1 MLFWQ
6 KALFYFLWISPRL
19 LLGVLAVILY
29 KRRLYREFPCF
40 FAYVLYEIARFIPL
54 FTLYFIQGV
63 TGKQYAYVFSVT
75 LVLSL
80 ALRFGVIDEV
90 SRDLFRESRFLKV
103 AARRLLQCVTGL
115 LLVISIVLAVY
126 SPGNNTVRWQTG
138 ISVINRG
145 AAMVQC
151 GLLLSLLLFSYF
163 LGLTWRRPAIG
174 ITLGLGILTSIDL
187 ATSALRAEFTSAAT
201 RELLNL
207 MVTGSALACVSIW
220 IGYLLVPEPNPAPVT
235 VVSSDEVE
243 TWNKELQRLA
253 RH

>member
-1 MLFWQ
+1 
-6 KALFYFLWISPRL
+6 
-19 LLGVLAVILY
+19 
-29 KRRLYREFPCF
+29 
-40 FAYVLYEIARFIPL
+40 
-54 FTLYFIQGV
+54 
-63 TGKQYAYVFSVT
+63 
-75 LVLSL
+75 
-80 ALRFGVIDEV
+80 
-90 SRDLFRESRFLKV
+90 
-103 AARRLLQCVTGL
+103 
-115 LLVISIVLAVY
+115 
-126 SPGNNTVRWQTG
+126 
-138 ISVINRG
+138 
-145 AAMVQC
+145 MVQC

-243 TWNKELQRLA
+243 TWNKVLQRLA

>member
-1 MLFWQ
+1 
-6 KALFYFLWISPRL
+6 
-19 LLGVLAVILY
+19 
-29 KRRLYREFPCF
+29 
-40 FAYVLYEIARFIPL
+40 
-54 FTLYFIQGV
+54 
-63 TGKQYAYVFSVT
+63 
-75 LVLSL
+75 
-80 ALRFGVIDEV
+80 
-90 SRDLFRESRFLKV
+90 
-103 AARRLLQCVTGL
+103 
-115 LLVISIVLAVY
+115 
-126 SPGNNTVRWQTG
+126 
-138 ISVINRG
+138 
-145 AAMVQC
+145 MVQC